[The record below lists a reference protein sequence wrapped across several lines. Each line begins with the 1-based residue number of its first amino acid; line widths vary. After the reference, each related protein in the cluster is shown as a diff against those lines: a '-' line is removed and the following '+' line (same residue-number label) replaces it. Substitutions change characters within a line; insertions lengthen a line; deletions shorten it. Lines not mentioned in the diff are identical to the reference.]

1 MGGSGDGAAH
11 RPPAN
16 SRAEAMRAARLRLGQ
31 FAFSRDALM
40 VFVCTLDAIFELA
53 AVVSELFGDF
63 VGPARHIATE
73 RRLDH
78 HGLTDMKFV
87 GGHWENPCPHALR
100 SQSRDPP

>member
-40 VFVCTLDAIFELA
+40 VFVRTLDAIFELA
-53 AVVSELFGDF
+53 AIVRELLGHF
-63 VGPARHIATE
+63 VGPPGTL
-73 RRLDH
+73 RLNA
-78 HGLTDMKFV
+78 GLTITV
-87 GGHWENPCPHALR
+87 SPI
-100 SQSRDPP
+100 